1 MDIFQT
7 LGWQEVALRLGSATL
22 AGAVLGLNREL
33 KGKPAGLRTNALVS
47 LGSALLILASLGSA
61 LDSDKQLQANV
72 MSRVMQGIITGI
84 GFLGAGV
91 ILRDTSGTQVHGITT
106 AATIWLT
113 ATLGVLCGVGMWQV
127 ALLGVGLTL
136 AILILG
142 KPLEKFLHRKFPKL
156 TEHNREEPP
165 PPKSS

>member
-1 MDIFQT
+1 MDIFHT
-7 LGWQEVALRLGSATL
+7 LGWQEIALRLGCATL

-33 KGKPAGLRTNALVS
+33 RGKPAGLRTNALVS
-47 LGSALLILASLGSA
+47 LGSALLILAGIGIA
-61 LDSDKQLQANV
+61 AGLDRELQANV
-72 MSRVMQGIITGI
+72 MSRVMQGIITGV

-91 ILRDTSGTQVHGITT
+91 ILRDTGGTQVHGLTT

-113 ATLGVLCGVGMWQV
+113 ATLGVLCGAGMWPV

-136 AILILG
+136 AVLILG

-156 TEHNREEPP
+156 SDHGSDDPP
-165 PPKSS
+165 PHG

>member
-1 MDIFQT
+1 MELIHS
-7 LGWQEVALRLGSATL
+7 LGWQELSLRLGSAVF

-33 KGKPAGLRTNALVS
+33 RGKPAGLRTNALVS
-47 LGSALLILASLGSA
+47 LGAALLVLACVGVTLGP
-61 LDSDKQLQANV
+61 DSVHRADA

-91 ILRDTSGTQVHGITT
+91 ILRDTGGTQVHGITT

-113 ATLGVLCGVGMWQV
+113 ATLGVLCGAGLWLV

-136 AILILG
+136 VILILG
-142 KPLEKFLHRKFPKL
+142 RPLDKFLHRRFPKL
-156 TEHNREEPP
+156 TKHDRHDVPP
-165 PPKSS
+165 HT